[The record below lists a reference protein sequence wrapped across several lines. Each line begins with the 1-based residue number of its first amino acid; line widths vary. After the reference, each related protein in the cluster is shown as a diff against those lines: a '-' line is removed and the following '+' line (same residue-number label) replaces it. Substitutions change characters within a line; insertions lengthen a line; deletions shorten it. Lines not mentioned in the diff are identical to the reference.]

1 MEVMEV
7 CVSVIFFSS
16 MFEGHTIELSELL
29 KRNVYPLIKAMG

>member
-7 CVSVIFFSS
+7 CVSVLFSS

-29 KRNVYPLIKAMG
+29 NRSVHPLIKAIG